1 MKKWYLLSGILLL
14 VLGLSFVIFP
24 EFWIKVAVILLALG
38 AIAYG
43 VYNLTYTKK
52 IFENTVYERTIL
64 IKSIISLVIGV
75 VSLIFPLAIGNA
87 VWTVM
92 IWILIVYL
100 IAAAVLG
107 FYAAALLKDT
117 GVERKRYFIENLILV
132 AVAILFILIS
142 PKSLGNAIIKIIG
155 IIMMIGGVGIGVYS
169 FFMKENVI
177 TVEATVS
184 PSDSSENSEEKKSD
198 ENSEKENKS
207 EE

>member
-177 TVEATVS
+177 TVEATVT